1 MTIASE
7 VTRIKTNIAQAY
19 TALEEKGA
27 TIPEV
32 KNSDNLS
39 DAIESITTGGAASG
53 TMREFWAVPN
63 SYLELDN
70 EMTNDSYLKSLRA
83 RINKRMSSF
92 GCAFLPITGD
102 TITVQGSN
110 SGVQAIRT
118 SDGFYQELSNG
129 QTYTHTWDS
138 SKDAS
143 DGYRWIIYYHLDG
156 YSSSTTTNAEFS
168 TNIQSLMGS
177 FYTYQDTGLSYG
189 EVYRYVKYLVIN
201 GYIKY
206 SNIFGSFGS
215 RVRGFDSFRTIGDG
229 CFSQSAV
236 SSFAFYHDYNL
247 AYMPSIEDGL
257 LKIEEGYVITK
268 DSTPTSGSY
277 YLYNYPKGLDLS
289 GITDETW
296 TLTNLSSVLRFM
308 YVKIP
313 PINIVLSSSSNN
325 VILSKDNWQYIAEH
339 APSVEG
345 KTLTMGKVN
354 IATCGGEDSE
364 IITTLKNKGWTIA

>member
-39 DAIESITTGGAASG
+39 DVIESIATGGAASG

-92 GCAFLPITGD
+92 GCAFLPIAGD

-110 SGVQAIRT
+110 SGMKAIRT
-118 SDGFYQELSNG
+118 SDGFYQELSDG

-143 DGYRWIIYYHLDG
+143 DGYRWIIYYYLDR

-168 TNIQSLMGS
+168 TNIPGLMGS
-177 FYTYQDTGLSYG
+177 FYTYQNTGLSSG
-189 EVYRYVKYLVIN
+189 EVYRLSLIH
-201 GYIKY
+201 I
-206 SNIFGSFGS
+206 S
-215 RVRGFDSFRTIGDG
+215 
-229 CFSQSAV
+229 
-236 SSFAFYHDYNL
+236 
-247 AYMPSIEDGL
+247 E
-257 LKIEEGYVITK
+257 
-268 DSTPTSGSY
+268 PTRPY
-277 YLYNYPKGLDLS
+277 
-289 GITDETW
+289 
-296 TLTNLSSVLRFM
+296 
-308 YVKIP
+308 
-313 PINIVLSSSSNN
+313 
-325 VILSKDNWQYIAEH
+325 
-339 APSVEG
+339 
-345 KTLTMGKVN
+345 
-354 IATCGGEDSE
+354 
-364 IITTLKNKGWTIA
+364 